1 MSTHS
6 SAPRRAVA
14 ALGASLFLGAGGAAG
29 TLALAAV
36 QAAPADAATVT
47 DEASFRT
54 AWDTDT
60 TITLDADISLTCA
73 AGGEAVRTGTAP
85 FTLDGQGHTIT
96 QSCAGDRVLHVNETG
111 GNGIVQHV
119 TITGG
124 SNNQGGF
131 GGGLFYDSSGTLAL
145 DHVAIAG
152 NVNCSDGGG
161 LDYEGHSLTIA
172 HSTIANNISGGF
184 GGGIWAGVSATS
196 MVNSTLS
203 GNTADAAG
211 GLEGGGSELT
221 LTLLHRR
228 PERLRRGQRTVVQPA
243 DHGGQ
248 RPHRWPGGGDQP
260 RRRPAR
266 PQRRSDGRGRRRRAH
281 VVRFGGGPPAAA
293 GRRTARSIRQ
303 ASTARVDNYS
313 DDGTCGFTGTGDRQ
327 SAGDPGLGARSGA
340 NGGFA
345 PIAGAPARESA
356 ARRRAPRR
364 VPGRFRS
371 RDHDRRARR
380 HPSAGRRVRHRC
392 GRGRRGRAARARAA
406 LHRLSRAAEPGR
418 RLRPRSRAARCWR
431 PTRRTSGR

>member
-6 SAPRRAVA
+6 SRARRVVA
-14 ALGASLFLGAGGAAG
+14 ALGAALFLGAGGAAG

-60 TITLDADISLTCA
+60 TITLDADITLTCA
-73 AGGEAVRTGTAP
+73 AGGEAVRTSTAP

-145 DHVAIAG
+145 DHVAIVG

-221 LTLLHRR
+221 LTYS
-228 PERLRRGQRTVVQPA
+228 TVVQNGFGEGSAPSCSQQITGA
-243 DHGGQ
+243 SGHTGGQ
-248 RPHRWPGGGDQP
+248 AAAISPGDAQLVLSAEATG
-260 RRRPAR
+260 
-266 PQRRSDGRGRRRRAH
+266 
-281 VVRFGGGPPAAA
+281 AAA
-293 GRRTARSIRQ
+293 GDALTSF
-303 ASTARVDNYS
+303 ASVVALPLGGETNCSVDPASVDSQGDNYS

-327 SAGDPGLGARSGA
+327 SAGDPGLGALGA

-345 PIAGAPARESA
+345 PTQVPQPGSPLLDAVPLDVCQAGSA
-356 ARRRAPRR
+356 AGITTDERDVTRPQGDGCDIGAVEVVVAAPLVLAPRFT
-364 VPGRFRS
+364 G
-371 RDHDRRARR
+371 
-380 HPSAGRRVRHRC
+380 
-392 GRGRRGRAARARAA
+392 
-406 LHRLSRAAEPGR
+406 
-418 RLRPRSRAARCWR
+418 
-431 PTRRTSGR
+431 